1 MVANAARQW
10 GTRAFDFVDAI
21 ERLNA
26 PAVVKLFESEINACG
41 FHAYLHP
48 PLSIRTDAGLAGPSR
63 CRASRDLRSRPG
75 CLTRRH

>member
-1 MVANAARQW
+1 M
-10 GTRAFDFVDAI
+10 DAV

-48 PLSIRTDAGLAGPSR
+48 PVGARADAGLAGSSS
-63 CRASRDLRSRPG
+63 CRASRDLV
-75 CLTRRH
+75 LAA

>member
-10 GTRAFDFVDAI
+10 GTRAFDFVDAV

-48 PLSIRTDAGLAGPSR
+48 PLSIRTDAGLAGLPAVER
-63 CRASRDLRSRPG
+63 LVICGFVLAA
-75 CLTRRH
+75 